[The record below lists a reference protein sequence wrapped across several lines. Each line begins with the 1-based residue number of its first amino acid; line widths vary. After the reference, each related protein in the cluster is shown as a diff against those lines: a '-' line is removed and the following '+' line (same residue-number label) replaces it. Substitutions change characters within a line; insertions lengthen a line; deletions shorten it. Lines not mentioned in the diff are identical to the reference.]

1 MASVPL
7 TRVRTA
13 YEQVADQLREQI
25 FSGALATGQRL
36 PRELDLAEQLGV
48 SRPTVREALRVLAS
62 ENLIRTAKGPTGGSF
77 VMRPTVD
84 HISDFLTAN
93 INLLTAAN
101 EVTLDELLELR
112 ESLEVP
118 SVRLA
123 CRRRTDEDLQ
133 RLHGT
138 VPHEGAELTT
148 SARFRLNKDFHVT
161 LVEAAGNKLVVLA
174 AQPIFVVLQTHLR
187 RTVLSSADHGVIHD
201 GHVRLA
207 AAIEERDE
215 ERAEAEMRQHL
226 ADLRPLYER
235 AWRTTREALKSG

>member
-1 MASVPL
+1 
-7 TRVRTA
+7 
-13 YEQVADQLREQI
+13 VADQLREQI
-25 FSGALATGQRL
+25 FSGALPTGRRL
-36 PRELDLAEQLGV
+36 PREVDLAEQLGV

-62 ENLIRTAKGPTGGSF
+62 ENLIRTVKGPTGGSF

-84 HISDFLTAN
+84 HISHFLTAN

-123 CRRRTDEDLQ
+123 CKRRTAEDLD
-133 RLHGT
+133 RLRSM
-138 VPHEGAELTT
+138 VPAEAGEDLTT
-148 SARFRLNKDFHVT
+148 SDRFRFNKDFHET

-187 RTVLSSADHGVIHD
+187 RTVLSAADYKVIHD

-207 AAIEERDE
+207 EAIGAREEDL
-215 ERAEAEMRQHL
+215 AETEMRQHL

-235 AWRTTREALKSG
+235 AWRTTRESLKDR

>member
-1 MASVPL
+1 VGEAQL
-7 TRVRTA
+7 TRIRRA

-25 FSGALATGQRL
+25 FSGALTTGQRL
-36 PRELDLAEQLGV
+36 PREVDLAEQLGV

-62 ENLIRTAKGPTGGSF
+62 ENLIRTVKGPTGGSF

-84 HISDFLTAN
+84 HISNFLTAN

-118 SVRLA
+118 SARLA
-123 CRRRTDEDLQ
+123 CRRRTEKDLQ
-133 RLHGT
+133 HLT
-138 VPHEGAELTT
+138 EMVPDEAGELTT
-148 SARFRLNKDFHVT
+148 SDRFRFNKDFHET

-187 RTVLSSADHGVIHD
+187 RTVLSVADYQVIHD

-207 AAIEERDE
+207 AAIADRDE
-215 ERAEAEMRQHL
+215 ARAEDEMRQHL

-235 AWRTTREALKSG
+235 AWRTTRESLQQG